1 MLQRLTAGT
10 AVSDAILAGQ
20 RSADCEKKF
29 FECNMKS
36 KNIQQML
43 ELLMRS
49 INYWTDSFN
58 HRYSNEFETIRLI
71 IIIFVI
77 IYEKK
82 L

>member
-10 AVSDAILAGQ
+10 AVSDAIAAGQ

-43 ELLMRS
+43 DLLMRS
-49 INYWTDSFN
+49 INY
-58 HRYSNEFETIRLI
+58 
-71 IIIFVI
+71 
-77 IYEKK
+77 
-82 L
+82 